1 MIRIRPAALL
11 LTAALAAFTPVAAQ
25 AQSASS
31 PAPMASVPMDD
42 AQRKAIEGVVRD
54 YLMKNPE
61 IILEAVD
68 ALQQRQKVAEEERA
82 RKALTENKKAL
93 FENPVDVVIGNP
105 QGDVTV
111 VEFFD
116 YQCGYCKAVQ
126 GDTQRLIKDD
136 GKVRFVLKEFPIL
149 GPASVTAA
157 KAAIASRAQGKYVD
171 YHNALMAHRGQLDD
185 DTIMRLAKS
194 VGIDADRLKKD
205 MESPDVLKVV
215 AVNQMLAEQLNIR
228 GTPAFIIGDSL
239 VPGAIKLD
247 EMKRLVDAARKG

>member
-1 MIRIRPAALL
+1 MTRIRPAALL
-11 LTAALAAFTPVAAQ
+11 LTAALAAFAPVAAQ
-25 AQSASS
+25 AQSAPSS
-31 PAPMASVPMDD
+31 VAAPMDD

-68 ALQQRQKVAEEERA
+68 ALQQRQKVAEEEKA

-194 VGIDADRLKKD
+194 VGIDADKLKKD

>member
-11 LTAALAAFTPVAAQ
+11 LTAALAAFAPIAAQ
-25 AQSASS
+25 AQSAQSS
-31 PAPMASVPMDD
+31 VAAAQMDD

-116 YQCGYCKAVQ
+116 YQCGYCKAVLS
-126 GDTQRLIKDD
+126 DTQRLIKDD
-136 GKVRFVLKEFPIL
+136 SKVRFVLKEFPIL
-149 GPASVTAA
+149 GPASVTAS

-194 VGIDADRLKKD
+194 VGIDTDKLKKD
-205 MESPDVLKVV
+205 MDSPDVLKVV